1 MMFWNSSATPY
12 RRNFVASGM
21 FHFSGPWACD
31 LSIDRITSMDMRRG
45 IPAWWR
51 DFEGKGFMV
60 SMAICEVRSDCERL
74 NPSRETGEIVFA
86 I

>member
-1 MMFWNSSATPY
+1 MMFRNSSATPY

-21 FHFSGPWACD
+21 SHFSGPWACD
-31 LSIDRITSMDMRRG
+31 LSIDRINGGEISKEKDLWC
-45 IPAWWR
+45 P
-51 DFEGKGFMV
+51 
-60 SMAICEVRSDCERL
+60 MAICEVRSDCERL